1 MIKDTPF
8 LHKLVSGV
16 RNEAYKQRSLVPLSL
31 AVSFEAILDALSFPP
46 SFARTEVVLFFSQLI
61 IFR

>member
-1 MIKDTPF
+1 MIKDTPL

-16 RNEAYKQRSLVPLSL
+16 RNAAYKQRSLVPLSL
-31 AVSFEAILDALSFPP
+31 AVSFEAILDALPFPP
-46 SFARTEVVLFFSQLI
+46 SFARIEGVLFSLQLI

>member
-16 RNEAYKQRSLVPLSL
+16 RNAAYKQRSLVPLSL
-31 AVSFEAILDALSFPP
+31 TVSFEAILDALPFPH
-46 SFARTEVVLFFSQLI
+46 SFARTEGVLFF
-61 IFR
+61 FG